1 MPVLVTMPKWGLT
14 MKEGTV
20 TEWLRAEGAAVAAG
34 EPLLVVESD
43 KAANDV
49 EAPAAGTLRKI
60 VAGTGARVP
69 VSDPV
74 AVIALPN
81 ETLSDEDVA
90 AFLAEAARRHAAAT
104 TERAAATRVAREA
117 RPAGRSEEGRINAS
131 PAARKLA
138 RELGVDLASVQATG
152 PGGRITSE
160 DVERAAAGTAAVR
173 EDYVALPGGVRL
185 FYVLAGPAGA
195 VPPLV
200 FLHGLGGSGSTWQTV
215 LADLAAHHRVC
226 ALDLPGHGAS
236 DKPAPATADY
246 SVAGLARA
254 VGQALDLLGLGQAVL
269 VGHSLGGAVATQVA
283 LDRPAAVSRLVLV
296 DSAGLGD
303 ELNPALL
310 DWVEA
315 APSRAEARRL
325 LALFFYD
332 ERHVLESAIEET
344 YQQFCSPGAH
354 DAIRA
359 AAAASFTRAGQQ
371 TGLPGRMRELRQ
383 PVLLLWGAEDRVI
396 PARHARA
403 AAQAID
409 GAHVEVWEN
418 VGHVPQ
424 LEAADRF
431 VAALERFLA
440 APPG

>member
-69 VSDPV
+69 IGDPV

-90 AFLAEAARRHAAAT
+90 TFLAESARRHAAAS

-160 DVERAAAGTAAVR
+160 DVERAAGASAVR

-215 LADLAAHHRVC
+215 LADLAARHRVC
-226 ALDLPGHGAS
+226 ALDLPGHGVS

-254 VGQALDLLGLGQAVL
+254 VAQALDLLGLGQAAL
-269 VGHSLGGAVATQVA
+269 VGHSLGGAVAMQVA

-303 ELNPALL
+303 EINPALL
-310 DWVEA
+310 DRVEA

-325 LALFFYD
+325 LELFFYD
-332 ERHVLESAIEET
+332 DRHVLESAIEEM

-371 TGLPGRMRELRQ
+371 TDLPGRMRELQQ

-409 GAHVEVWEN
+409 GAQVEVWEN

-431 VAALERFLA
+431 VGAIERFLA

>member
-1 MPVLVTMPKWGLT
+1 
-14 MKEGTV
+14 
-20 TEWLRAEGAAVAAG
+20 
-34 EPLLVVESD
+34 
-43 KAANDV
+43 
-49 EAPAAGTLRKI
+49 
-60 VAGTGARVP
+60 
-69 VSDPV
+69 
-74 AVIALPN
+74 
-81 ETLSDEDVA
+81 
-90 AFLAEAARRHAAAT
+90 
-104 TERAAATRVAREA
+104 
-117 RPAGRSEEGRINAS
+117 
-131 PAARKLA
+131 
-138 RELGVDLASVQATG
+138 
-152 PGGRITSE
+152 
-160 DVERAAAGTAAVR
+160 VERAAGASAVR

-215 LADLAAHHRVC
+215 LADLAARHRVC

-254 VGQALDLLGLGQAVL
+254 VAQALDLLGLGQAAL
-269 VGHSLGGAVATQVA
+269 VGHSLGGAVAMQVA

-303 ELNPALL
+303 EINPALL
-310 DWVEA
+310 DRVEA

-325 LALFFYD
+325 LELFFYD
-332 ERHVLESAIEET
+332 DRHVLESAIEEM

-359 AAAASFTRAGQQ
+359 AAAASFTRARQQ
-371 TGLPGRMRELRQ
+371 TDLPGRMRELQQ

-396 PARHARA
+396 SARHARA

-409 GAHVEVWEN
+409 GAQVEVWEN

-431 VAALERFLA
+431 VGAIERFLA

>member
-14 MKEGTV
+14 MKAGTV

-69 VSDPV
+69 IGDPV

-90 AFLAEAARRHAAAT
+90 AFLAESARVHAAAT
-104 TERAAATRVAREA
+104 TDRAAAARVAREA

-138 RELGVDLASVQATG
+138 RELGVDLASVPATG

-160 DVERAAAGTAAVR
+160 DVERAAGAAAVR

-215 LADLAAHHRVC
+215 LADLAVRHRVC

-254 VGQALDLLGLGQAVL
+254 VAQALDLLGLAPAVL
-269 VGHSLGGAVATQVA
+269 VGHSLGGAVAMQVA

-303 ELNPALL
+303 EINSALL
-310 DWVEA
+310 DRVEA
-315 APSRAEARRL
+315 TPSRAEARRL
-325 LALFFYD
+325 LELFFCD
-332 ERHVLESAIEET
+332 ERHVLDSTIEET

-359 AAAASFTRAGQQ
+359 AAASFTRAGQQ
-371 TGLPGRMRELRQ
+371 TGLPGRLREL
-383 PVLLLWGAEDRVI
+383 
-396 PARHARA
+396 
-403 AAQAID
+403 
-409 GAHVEVWEN
+409 
-418 VGHVPQ
+418 
-424 LEAADRF
+424 
-431 VAALERFLA
+431 
-440 APPG
+440 

>member
-20 TEWLRAEGAAVAAG
+20 TEWLRAEGAGVAAG

-49 EAPAAGTLRKI
+49 EAPAAGTLRTI

-69 VSDPV
+69 IGDPV

-90 AFLAEAARRHAAAT
+90 TFLAESARRHAAAS

-160 DVERAAAGTAAVR
+160 DVERAAGASAVR

-215 LADLAAHHRVC
+215 LADLAARHRVC

-254 VGQALDLLGLGQAVL
+254 VAQALDLLGLGQAVL
-269 VGHSLGGAVATQVA
+269 VGHSLGGAVAMQVA

-303 ELNPALL
+303 EINPALL
-310 DWVEA
+310 DRVEA

-325 LALFFYD
+325 LELFFYD
-332 ERHVLESAIEET
+332 DRHVLESAIEEM

-359 AAAASFTRAGQQ
+359 AAAASFTRARQQ
-371 TGLPGRMRELRQ
+371 TDLPGRMRELQQ

-396 PARHARA
+396 SARHARA

-409 GAHVEVWEN
+409 GAQVEVWEN

-431 VAALERFLA
+431 VGAIERFLA